1 MQSPPQ
7 NVESTFGRSWEL
19 LRSNGAIVVPGLVI
33 GFVVGVIDYFLAP
46 HTEYV
51 AGYAV
56 GSWWTAASASILLI
70 LVNLA
75 GFILAQCYMTGMAG
89 AAWQR
94 GTATFADGA
103 RAFQRDASNVFIALV
118 GLFIALIVAAI
129 LALPTLGISALLY
142 FYFFIYTFPAA
153 IIGERPGFAAMGD
166 SFRIAGRR
174 VAPTLIV
181 TIMISV
187 ILWIGHLI
195 GTVLHFIPLVGPII
209 AAILIQLVL
218 AYVTL
223 VVVGE
228 YLALRDSLGKP
239 PAAA

>member
-7 NVESTFGRSWEL
+7 NVESTFSRSWDL
-19 LRSNGAIVVPGLVI
+19 LMKNGVIIVPGLVI

-51 AGYAV
+51 AGISV
-56 GSWWTAASASILLI
+56 WTWWTAAWASILLI

-94 GTATFADGA
+94 GTADLSDGT
-103 RAFQRDASNVFIALV
+103 RAFERDASNVFVSLI
-118 GLFIALIVAAI
+118 GLFIAIVVAGI

-166 SFRIAGRR
+166 SFRIAARR

-181 TIMISV
+181 TIMIVV
-187 ILWIGHLI
+187 ILLVGHVIGL
-195 GTVLHFIPLVGPII
+195 TLQFIPLIGPII
-209 AAILIQLVL
+209 AAIVVQLVL

>member
-1 MQSPPQ
+1 MQSPQ
-7 NVESTFGRSWEL
+7 NVESTFSRSWDL
-19 LRSNGAIVVPGLVI
+19 LTKNGIIIVPGLVI

-51 AGYAV
+51 AGY
-56 GSWWTAASASILLI
+56 SLTTWWAAASASILLI

-94 GTATFADGA
+94 GIAVLSDGT
-103 RAFQRDASNVFIALV
+103 RAFERDASNVLIALV
-118 GLFIALIVAAI
+118 GLFIAFIIAAI
-129 LALPTLGISALLY
+129 LALPTLGISALLF

-166 SFRIAGRR
+166 SFRIAARR

-181 TIMISV
+181 TIMIAV
-187 ILWIGHLI
+187 IIVVGHLI
-195 GTVLHFIPLVGPII
+195 GITLLIVPLIGPII
-209 AAILIQLVL
+209 ASIVVQLVL

-228 YLALRDSLGKP
+228 YLALRDTLGKP

>member
-7 NVESTFGRSWEL
+7 NVESTFSRSWDL
-19 LRSNGAIVVPGLVI
+19 LMKNGVIIVPGLII

-46 HTEYV
+46 HTEYMP
-51 AGYAV
+51 GYGV
-56 GSWWTAASASILLI
+56 TWWSSASASVLLV
-70 LVNLA
+70 LVTLA
-75 GFILAQCYMTGMAG
+75 GFILAQCYTTGMAG

-94 GTATFADGA
+94 GTTTLADGT
-103 RAFQRDASNVFIALV
+103 RAFERDAANVFVAIIGLMIALV
-118 GLFIALIVAAI
+118 VAIVLSFA
-129 LALPTLGISALLY
+129 TLGIAGLLY

-166 SFRIAGRR
+166 SFRIAARR

-181 TIMISV
+181 TVMIAV
-187 ILWIGHLI
+187 IVVIGRLI
-195 GTVLHFIPLVGPII
+195 GMALGFIPLVGPVIG
-209 AAILIQLVL
+209 AIVIQLVL

-239 PAAA
+239 PTAA